1 MPNKAFTSISLGS
14 EMKEWFKE
22 RCKINN
28 WTYDQ
33 GMENYKA
40 ITEELELVQSFDKA
54 ITEELEK
61 KGIA

>member
-22 RCKINN
+22 RCKMRS

-40 ITEELELVQSFDKA
+40 ITEELE
-54 ITEELEK
+54 K
-61 KGIA
+61 KGII